1 MGCKTCKQKKE
12 KVTQKESINS
22 IGNPLKESIAESG
35 VNNGVFI
42 YKLFAFIVVIISL
55 PILLVVLVLQIF
67 YFFFFPKKLEKITLL
82 IRNFIKRTGK
92 KYSDKQKEKEKRRR
106 EKQFKDN
113 RGYEEN
119 SELVNVVDVEVHENN
134 N

>member
-12 KVTQKESINS
+12 KVTQKDSS
-22 IGNPLKESIAESG
+22 GNNLTNTIEDYGLNHGS
-35 VNNGVFI
+35 FI
-42 YKLFAFIVVIISL
+42 YKLIAFVVVIAAL
-55 PILLVVLVLQIF
+55 PLILLVLVCQIF
-67 YFFFFPKKLEKITLL
+67 IYFFFPKKLANITKNL
-82 IRNFIKRTGK
+82 RNYIKKLGNKYTNFK
-92 KYSDKQKEKEKRRR
+92 KDRELKKRER
-106 EKQFKDN
+106 EFAKN